1 MPYATGDY
9 RSCATHACALVQAS
23 NESRKMDLKGHL
35 LYIDITQIC
44 GIGCAFCMYADKHKT
59 GMSMELSS
67 LAREN
72 LAALINSPDIKRIS
86 ISGEGE
92 PLNNARVF
100 HEILELSQGGKRFE
114 FITSGFF
121 PHEKMAEFYDTTNRI
136 VVSRGDTCNIRLS
149 SDSHHIE
156 KVKWR
161 AHGFSLDYLRRNK
174 PAGLSFSFRS
184 IDTDREFTRD
194 YLREELARWGLDAGI
209 VAGNALEDTL
219 VVGEKRFGIDYKN
232 LVHPAADTPPGYLD
246 LHGYIDA
253 IEARVNKRF
262 TLGSLNPPP
271 HANGMDL
278 TVKPNGDVYLYGI
291 EHQRLGNI
299 HFDRIGWDR
308 LASHVR
314 DTPLVRALY
323 SQPLRDLLARLDD
336 LELVHKILRKAN
348 NPYWLVKELANH
360 DGLLERMVPA

>member
-1 MPYATGDY
+1 
-9 RSCATHACALVQAS
+9 
-23 NESRKMDLKGHL
+23 
-35 LYIDITQIC
+35 
-44 GIGCAFCMYADKHKT
+44 MYADKHKT

-72 LAALINSPDIKRIS
+72 LAALINAPDVKRIS

-149 SDSHHIE
+149 SDSHHID

-161 AHGFSLDYLRRNK
+161 AHGFSLDYLRRNR

-194 YLREELARWGLDAGI
+194 YLREELARWGLD
-209 VAGNALEDTL
+209 
-219 VVGEKRFGIDYKN
+219 
-232 LVHPAADTPPGYLD
+232 
-246 LHGYIDA
+246 
-253 IEARVNKRF
+253 
-262 TLGSLNPPP
+262 
-271 HANGMDL
+271 
-278 TVKPNGDVYLYGI
+278 
-291 EHQRLGNI
+291 
-299 HFDRIGWDR
+299 
-308 LASHVR
+308 
-314 DTPLVRALY
+314 
-323 SQPLRDLLARLDD
+323 
-336 LELVHKILRKAN
+336 
-348 NPYWLVKELANH
+348 
-360 DGLLERMVPA
+360 ER

>member
-1 MPYATGDY
+1 
-9 RSCATHACALVQAS
+9 
-23 NESRKMDLKGHL
+23 MDLKGHL

-44 GIGCAFCMYADKHKT
+44 GIGCAFCMYADKHKS

-72 LAALINSPDIKRIS
+72 LAALINAPDVKRIS

-92 PLNNARVF
+92 PLNNAKVF

-161 AHGFSLDYLRRNK
+161 AHGFSLDYLRQHK

-184 IDTDREFTRD
+184 IDTDRDFTRG
-194 YLREELARWGLDAGI
+194 YLLEELARWGIDAGI
-209 VAGNALEDTL
+209 VECNTLEDTL
-219 VVGEKRFGIDYKN
+219 VVGEERFGIDYKN
-232 LVHPAADTPPGYLD
+232 LVYPATDTPPGYLD

-253 IEARVNKRF
+253 IEARINKRF

-299 HFDRIGWDR
+299 HFDRVNWEQ
-308 LASHVR
+308 LANHVR

-323 SQPLRDLLARLDD
+323 SQPLRELLARLDD
-336 LELVHKILRKAN
+336 LDLVHKILSKAN